1 MVGGAGDLQVP
12 DFTCDHEYL
21 GHEQEVTP
29 ATVLT
34 LKRKA
39 ESYCTRARVQ

>member
-12 DFTCDHEYL
+12 DFTCDRECL

-39 ESYCTRARVQ
+39 ESYCARVQ